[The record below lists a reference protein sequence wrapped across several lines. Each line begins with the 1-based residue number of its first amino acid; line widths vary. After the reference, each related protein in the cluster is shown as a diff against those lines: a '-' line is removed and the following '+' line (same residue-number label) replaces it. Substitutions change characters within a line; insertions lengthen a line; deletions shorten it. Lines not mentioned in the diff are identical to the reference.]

1 VDNLAS
7 LSESG
12 STSRAFERASLD
24 ELNGKL
30 QPDSWLS
37 TAIEEYKSIRTES
50 LDSMKVQNNIVGYG
64 VAATA
69 ALLTASIGFI
79 DKNDSTILDLAIFCL
94 FIPSVISFIVMIW
107 AGEVARMYRA
117 GSFLAMREK
126 IINRH
131 IDGKINSGGLLSE
144 SLGWEN
150 WLLSEDAN
158 NKNQTPHHR
167 LYAQHYY
174 ILVMFICLGLLSM
187 LIGNYKGYPAN
198 PVIFFI
204 FDILVVSGLATL
216 AVLALSILRHFQPQ
230 IAPWILL
237 IGRRAPWSLRRR
249 TG

>member
-1 VDNLAS
+1 MDNLAS
-7 LSESG
+7 LLESG
-12 STSRAFERASLD
+12 STSRACERASLP
-24 ELNGKL
+24 ENGTL
-30 QPDSWLS
+30 QPDNWLS

-50 LDSMKVQNNIVGYG
+50 LGSMTVQNTIVGYG

-69 ALLTASIGFI
+69 ALLTAAIGFI

-94 FIPSVISFIVMIW
+94 FIPSVVSFIIMIW

-126 IINRH
+126 VINKH
-131 IDGKINSGGLLSE
+131 IDAKGGPLSE

-150 WLLSEDAN
+150 WLFSEDAN

-174 ILVMFICLGLLSM
+174 ILAMFIFLGLLSM
-187 LIGNYKGYPAN
+187 FIGNYKGYTAS
-198 PVIFFI
+198 PVMFFI

-237 IGRRAPWSLRRR
+237 IDRRAPFGWLWRR

>member
-1 VDNLAS
+1 MANAQTGAWPPWPRGPALAGPVHLPARHS
-7 LSESG
+7 SARDG
-12 STSRAFERASLD
+12 RRFERASLD
-24 ELNGKL
+24 ELNGRL

-94 FIPSVISFIVMIW
+94 FIPSVVSFIVMIW

-131 IDGKINSGGLLSE
+131 IDAKINSGGSLSE
-144 SLGWEN
+144 PLGWEN

-167 LYAQHYY
+167 LYAQHYC
-174 ILVMFICLGLLSM
+174 ILAMFIFLGLLSM
-187 LIGNYKGYPAN
+187 LIGNFLG
-198 PVIFFI
+198 FC
-204 FDILVVSGLATL
+204 
-216 AVLALSILRHFQPQ
+216 
-230 IAPWILL
+230 
-237 IGRRAPWSLRRR
+237 
-249 TG
+249 